1 MQDHHRY
8 ATLNKSLFDPFI
20 PSPSFTFLS
29 AGEFSFINFYFQPAS
44 TMGYSSKKP
53 YLWLYI
59 WHYHI
64 AQKQLQGRNECFPE
78 VAMPIIF
85 FVHDFLF

>member
-1 MQDHHRY
+1 MQDHYRY

-44 TMGYSSKKP
+44 TMGYSSKKS
-53 YLWLYI
+53 YL
-59 WHYHI
+59 
-64 AQKQLQGRNECFPE
+64 
-78 VAMPIIF
+78 
-85 FVHDFLF
+85 